1 MLLPLGRNAEDV
13 PVRDLARAAFVLA
26 RGLSAIVRR
35 ALEERPEKLSEPA
48 FRQELIDLVTCYLP
62 AERRA

>member
-1 MLLPLGRNAEDV
+1 M
-13 PVRDLARAAFVLA
+13 LA

-48 FRQELIDLVTCYLP
+48 FRQELIDLLHCYLT
-62 AERRA
+62 AERLH